1 MQKQNNPSK
10 SFTGNSLYIFV
21 AKFFPALA
29 LSIVWIYASKEINA
43 KDYGL
48 FQKFWTQLFVLAT
61 FGTIGFPVFI
71 LTYSPAKA
79 ISIIRKINAKAI
91 GIYILFLISLA
102 TLFAVLQ
109 EQNQSGLGLN
119 AFLLLAVFTA
129 LILSD
134 AMLIVFK
141 SFKAII
147 AINFFYSALFCLI
160 HFRNIYYGFD
170 LQQLLLHILILCII
184 RLAFCLFF
192 IRKGLQKHRTQLPV
206 LESDDWGKIK
216 ALWIQLGINDIITIL
231 FRWIDKFVLS
241 LILAKELFA
250 VYFNGT
256 TEIPFL
262 PILFS
267 AVSSAAVQ
275 HWANEH
281 FAAERKN
288 KIPLLHYSAR
298 ILSSIMFPLFFF
310 FILFRVEFLTVV
322 FSPNYT
328 SAVWIF
334 VCAQLVL
341 PVRAYPFTAILQSEH
356 RGDIINKGALID
368 LIMACILIYPL
379 YLLMGLP
386 GVALSFVLSTYWQ
399 AAYYLVHTSKIMN
412 TSIASLIP
420 GSLLLRK
427 FLLFGIIMV
436 TAFFVITHFSTN
448 TLSIFIA
455 GCIVLISTTFV
466 SLWYDWK
473 QEK

>member
-1 MQKQNNPSK
+1 LQKQNNPSK
-10 SFTGNSLYIFV
+10 SFTGNSLYIFA

-29 LSIVWIYASKEINA
+29 LSVVWIFASKEINA
-43 KDYGL
+43 RDYGL

-61 FGTIGFPVFI
+61 FGSVGFPVFI

-79 ISIIRKINAKAI
+79 IAILQKFKPKAM
-91 GIYILFLISLA
+91 GIYSVFLISLA
-102 TLFAVLQ
+102 TLFAFLQ
-109 EQNQSGLGLN
+109 EQNQSGLGIN
-119 AFLLLAVFTA
+119 TFLLLCVFTA

-134 AMLIVFK
+134 ALLLVFK

-147 AINFFYSALFCLI
+147 GINLLYSVLFCLI
-160 HFRNIYYGFD
+160 HFGNIQSGFD
-170 LQQLLLHILILCII
+170 LQQLLLHILILCIG
-184 RLAFCLFF
+184 RLVFSLYF
-192 IRKGLQKHRTQLPV
+192 IRRAFLQHQSQVGV
-206 LESDDWGKIK
+206 LEADDWQKIK

-281 FAAERKN
+281 AARERKN

-298 ILSSIMFPLFFF
+298 ILSSIMFPLFFYF
-310 FILFRVEFLTVV
+310 MLFREEFLTVV

-328 SAVWIF
+328 NAAWIF
-334 VCAQLVL
+334 VCTQLVL
-341 PVRAYPFTAILQSEH
+341 PIRAYPFTAILQSEH

-368 LIMACILIYPL
+368 LVMACMLIYPL

-386 GVALSFVLSTYWQ
+386 GVALSFVISTYWQ
-399 AAYYLVHTSKIMN
+399 AAYYLRHTSKIMN
-412 TSIASLIP
+412 TTVGSLIP
-420 GSLLLRK
+420 LSLLLRK
-427 FLLFGIIMV
+427 FLLFGTILSI
-436 TAFFVITHFSTN
+436 AFFIITSITNSTWLIF
-448 TLSIFIA
+448 LS
-455 GCIVLISTTFV
+455 GSMVLMSTTFV